1 MNHGSFYEVQYANR
15 TLQVILIYFDRIT
28 LRGTRGTLKRRK
40 KRDLELWE
48 RMSTG
53 PVDTL
58 LFKINP
64 F

>member
-40 KRDLELWE
+40 KRDLEL
-48 RMSTG
+48 
-53 PVDTL
+53 
-58 LFKINP
+58 
-64 F
+64 